1 MDQQP
6 YSNQSP
12 EQLPYAAP
20 PGSPNPYAAPV
31 GNFDYEPIETYTE
44 QGNYALGFVV
54 GFLFSL
60 LGLIIMYVA
69 GADLTKKGA
78 LHGFLGRLGL
88 TILIVLSMAVFG

>member
-6 YSNQSP
+6 YSNQAP
-12 EQLPYAAP
+12 GPNPYAAGP
-20 PGSPNPYAAPV
+20 QSPNPYAAPAS
-31 GNFDYEPIETYTE
+31 NFEYEPIETYEE

-54 GFLFSL
+54 GFLFAL

-78 LHGFLGRLGL
+78 LHGFLSRLGL
-88 TILIVLSMAVFG
+88 TVLIILGFSVFG